1 MQPLLHLQ
9 VTYSTQSLSLSL
21 PPSTPLSDFL
31 ETLSSHF
38 SINPTT
44 SKLLIKGKKLSLP
57 PSPSDLTL
65 EQVFNSNGLTS
76 LSNKDPSKPLKLL
89 LIASKSSSLDSLK
102 ANEELREKK
111 RLAFQHHRSLAQ
123 FSKPSKSGRVHGL
136 GGEDDAESYRFLRL
150 EPFPKNVPCYEKR
163 EAMLKRLSEDEA
175 VRHVMKNHKFVVG
188 TLCVLSLFLY
198 HERAN

>member
-1 MQPLLHLQ
+1 MDSPIQLLI
-9 VTYSTQSLSLSL
+9 TYSTQSLSLSL
-21 PPSTPLSDFL
+21 PPSTPLSSFL
-31 ETLSSHF
+31 STLSSHF

-44 SKLLIKGKKLSLP
+44 SKLLIKGKKLTLP
-57 PSPSDLTL
+57 SSPSDLTL
-65 EQVFNSNGLTS
+65 EQVFDSNGLTS
-76 LSNKDPSKPLKLL
+76 LSNQDPSKPLKLL

-111 RLAFQHHRSLAQ
+111 RSAFEHHRSLSQ

-188 TLCVLSLFLY
+188 TLCVLSLFLNR
-198 HERAN
+198 ERAN